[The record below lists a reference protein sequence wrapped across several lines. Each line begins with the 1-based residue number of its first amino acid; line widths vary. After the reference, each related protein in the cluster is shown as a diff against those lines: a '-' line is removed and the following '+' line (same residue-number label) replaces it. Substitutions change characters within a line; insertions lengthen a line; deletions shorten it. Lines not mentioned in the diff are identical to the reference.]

1 MPQETWYIV
10 LEWGQKLCQQFYV
23 IYPNVL
29 LIPILKVYDKN
40 VDRNEII
47 MDLDLVFASDAE
59 IKFSLKGIS
68 AKISDFSL
76 KGKEL
81 QNSLS
86 VNCQRKVN

>member
-1 MPQETWYIV
+1 M
-10 LEWGQKLCQQFYV
+10 

-29 LIPILKVYDKN
+29 LIPILTVYDKN

-76 KGKEL
+76 KGKEQ

-86 VNCQRKVN
+86 VNCQWNVLRHLLLDFFTDSLMVLYDMLL

>member
-1 MPQETWYIV
+1 M
-10 LEWGQKLCQQFYV
+10 

-29 LIPILKVYDKN
+29 LIPILTVYDKN

-76 KGKEL
+76 KGKEQ
-81 QNSLS
+81 QNSLC
-86 VNCQRKVN
+86 VNCQWNVIPHLLLDFFTDSLLVLYDMLL